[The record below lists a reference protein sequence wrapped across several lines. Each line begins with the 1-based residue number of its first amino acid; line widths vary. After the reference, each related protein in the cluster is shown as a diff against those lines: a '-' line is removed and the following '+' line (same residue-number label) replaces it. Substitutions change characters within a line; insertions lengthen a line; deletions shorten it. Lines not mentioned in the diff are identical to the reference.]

1 MTEVRGNPERRWS
14 PTVRRQRLAGV
25 LADLR
30 DRDGRT
36 AEQIADALG
45 VHKATVTRLENARH
59 LALPKP
65 DRIGRLLDVY
75 GADDATRERVWA
87 LVDEARQRDWWQA
100 YKPYLPAA
108 SATYLGLEAETVV
121 QRIYQPGLI
130 PGILQTRAYG
140 EAILS
145 EQLPALPEEQVAAFA
160 AERFAWEQHLV
171 VGPDPVHLKVVLGE
185 AALLNQVGGPQV
197 MVEQLDYLHRIVQ
210 LPHVRFFLAPFSNGV
225 HGGLAPFTVLRFPE
239 PTDPELGYLPDP
251 LGGRLVRDRREV
263 DHLVKVFQE
272 LTLLQP
278 DRDLNLQTIT
288 DAADR
293 FRNQVKG

>member
-1 MTEVRGNPERRWS
+1 MTQARGNPEQRWS

-25 LADLR
+25 LAGLR
-30 DRDGRT
+30 ARDGRS
-36 AEQIADALG
+36 AEQVADALG

-59 LALPKP
+59 LTLPKL
-65 DRIGRLLDVY
+65 DQIERLLDIY
-75 GADDATRERVWA
+75 DADQATRDRVRV
-87 LVDEARQRDWWQA
+87 LVSEARQRDWWQA

-108 SATYLGLEAETVV
+108 SATYLGLEAETAV
-121 QRIYQPGLI
+121 QWLYQPGLI

-140 EAILS
+140 EAILA
-145 EQLPALPEEQVAAFA
+145 EQLPALPAEQVTAFA
-160 AERFAWEQHLV
+160 AERFQWEQHLV

-185 AALLNQVGGPQV
+185 AALLNQIGSPQV
-197 MVEQLDYLHRIVQ
+197 MVEQLDYLHHIVQ

-251 LGGRLVRDRREV
+251 LGGRLVQDRRQV
-263 DHLVKVFQE
+263 DQLVKVFQE

-278 DRDLNLQTIT
+278 DRDLNLQVIA

-293 FRNQVKG
+293 FRTQVKG